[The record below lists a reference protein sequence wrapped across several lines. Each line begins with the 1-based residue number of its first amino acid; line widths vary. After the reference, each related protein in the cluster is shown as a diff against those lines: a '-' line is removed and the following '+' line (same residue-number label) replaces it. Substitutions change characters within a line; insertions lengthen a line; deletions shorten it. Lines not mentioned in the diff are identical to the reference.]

1 MSLDTARAYNGHPF
15 VVTADQLHITG
26 LAETDTITG
35 TITTESHVVGTYM
48 CTEGSF
54 NAFIE
59 NGIAVKSGF
68 AINHGLGNY
77 TPDFDVTLNIDNIDE
92 NFECPADLHLVLK
105 EGNADTMLVFTDSAT
120 LDPMV
125 DNIVI
130 SSNLDGQNPLSMG
143 THTIVW
149 TLADDLGNVMASC
162 EQTVTVE
169 YSPCEG
175 VTYHGHFYDAKRIG
189 HQCWMTENLRNDT
202 TAAGHAI
209 ANYHAYK
216 DSEDNLDKFGYLYSW
231 YSAMD
236 IPENNNT
243 VAPVESI
250 GDNGQPYMQ
259 GICPDGWAVGNL
271 HDFTM
276 LFATVGDA
284 TLLKDAGDGYWLP
297 EFGGTLPNSGFNA
310 RANGFFNSTSQR
322 YEDLLTGAHFWMPET
337 GTAAGTAANA
347 VLQYYCS
354 DGLFQQNPK
363 GDLKGVRCIRK
374 VAP

>member
-1 MSLDTARAYNGHPF
+1 
-15 VVTADQLHITG
+15 
-26 LAETDTITG
+26 
-35 TITTESHVVGTYM
+35 
-48 CTEGSF
+48 
-54 NAFIE
+54 
-59 NGIAVKSGF
+59 
-68 AINHGLGNY
+68 
-77 TPDFDVTLNIDNIDE
+77 
-92 NFECPADLHLVLK
+92 
-105 EGNADTMLVFTDSAT
+105 
-120 LDPMV
+120 
-125 DNIVI
+125 
-130 SSNLDGQNPLSMG
+130 
-143 THTIVW
+143 
-149 TLADDLGNVMASC
+149 
-162 EQTVTVE
+162 VTVE

-189 HQCWMTENLRNDT
+189 YQCWMTENLRNDT

-243 VAPVESI
+243 VAPVESN

-297 EFGGTLPNSGFNA
+297 EFGGTLPNGGFNA
-310 RANGFFNSTSQR
+310 RANGLFNSAAHR
-322 YEDLLTGAHFWMPET
+322 FEDLLTGAHFWMPET
-337 GTAAGTAANA
+337 GTAAGTAASA